1 MTPWATKWTA
11 CWDEPHCRSTEVAGT
26 CQGRPPA
33 IQALRATLLDCSP
46 TWLTQPPTTSS
57 TRPGSTPVRSTRAL
71 RVNPSRSVG
80 CQVDSA
86 PFRFP
91 IGVRTV
97 STMTASR
104 SDMARRYSA
113 LGRAAGQT

>member
-26 CQGRPPA
+26 CHGRPPA

-71 RVNPSRSVG
+71 RVKPSRSVG

-91 IGVRTV
+91 IGVRMV

-113 LGRAAGQT
+113 ARRAAGQT